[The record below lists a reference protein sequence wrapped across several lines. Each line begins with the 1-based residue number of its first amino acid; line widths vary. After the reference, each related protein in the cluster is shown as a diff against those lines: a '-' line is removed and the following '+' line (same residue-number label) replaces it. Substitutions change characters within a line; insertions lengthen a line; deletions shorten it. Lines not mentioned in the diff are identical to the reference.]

1 MLKLELTN
9 ARLHL
14 AGAGLLVIPLFE
26 DRIPL
31 RGTAGW
37 VDWLLCGRLSRALI
51 QGGLKGARS
60 EKVVLMGCAKLK
72 AEMVMAYG
80 LGRAEKILPSDLERM
95 FIELVGIT
103 KDMGVGGFS
112 APVPVEDFQSWEY
125 EELIRAMLKGI
136 FIGYSFLRGNS
147 EEGFTAR
154 IIEESVDRLKA
165 MEETARV
172 VAAGCGDKI
181 DWEVTWSGG
190 K

>member
-1 MLKLELTN
+1 VLKLELTN

-31 RGTAGW
+31 RGTAGR

-51 QGGLKGARS
+51 QGGLKGSRS
-60 EKVVLMGCAKLK
+60 ERLVLMGCAKLK
-72 AEMVMAYG
+72 AEMLMAYG
-80 LGRAEKILPSDLERM
+80 LGVAGKILPSDLERM
-95 FIELVGIT
+95 FTELVGIT

-112 APVPVEDFQSWEY
+112 VPVPVEDFRSWGY
-125 EELIRAMLKGI
+125 EDLTRAMLSGI

-147 EEGFTAR
+147 EERFTVR
-154 IIEESVDRLKA
+154 IIEESVDRLKT
-165 MEETARV
+165 MEETARE
-172 VAAGCGDKI
+172 VAASCGDRI
-181 DWEVTWSGG
+181 NWEVTWSGG